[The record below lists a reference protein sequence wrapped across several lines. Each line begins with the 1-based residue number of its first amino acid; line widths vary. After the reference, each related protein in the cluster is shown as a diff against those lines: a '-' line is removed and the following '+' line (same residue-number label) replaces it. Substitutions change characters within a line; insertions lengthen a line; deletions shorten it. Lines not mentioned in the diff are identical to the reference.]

1 MLSYIPSCKKR
12 DRSHP
17 LKMDQ
22 LTVLYNDKC
31 PVCSFEIEH
40 YRVLC
45 MKHGIDL
52 AFEKISENGPMLQ
65 ASGLSVNDAKKRLHV
80 RIPGGQVKV
89 GVDAF
94 LALWA
99 QMPIYKFLG
108 RLVSIPGIYHLAAVV
123 YNHLLAPTLFWWDKR
138 RVKCDES
145 ACG

>member
-1 MLSYIPSCKKR
+1 ME
-12 DRSHP
+12 
-17 LKMDQ
+17 Q

-45 MKHGIDL
+45 MRHDIAL
-52 AFEKISENGPMLQ
+52 AFEKISENGPMLRD
-65 ASGLSVNDAKKRLHV
+65 SGLSVTDAKKRLHV
-80 RIPGGQVKV
+80 RVPGGQVKV

-94 LALWA
+94 LT
-99 QMPIYKFLG
+99 LG
-108 RLVSIPGIYHLAAVV
+108 TSTYLQISRASGFSSRGLSAATVV
-123 YNHLLAPTLFWWDKR
+123 YNRIAPLLFWWDKR

>member
-40 YRVLC
+40 YRALC

-65 ASGLSVNDAKKRLHV
+65 ASGLSVTDAKKRLHV
-80 RIPGGQVKV
+80 RTRWASEGGCRR
-89 GVDAF
+89 
-94 LALWA
+94 
-99 QMPIYKFLG
+99 ISRTLG
-108 RLVSIPGIYHLAAVV
+108 TNANLQISRASGFNSWDLSFGSRGIQ
-123 YNHLLAPTLFWWDKR
+123 PPSRTTLFWWDKR

>member
-1 MLSYIPSCKKR
+1 MNQI
-12 DRSHP
+12 
-17 LKMDQ
+17 
-22 LTVLYNDKC
+22 TVLYNDKC

-40 YRVLC
+40 YRALC
-45 MKHGIDL
+45 MRHSIGL

-80 RIPGGQVKV
+80 RVPGGHIKV

-99 QMPIYKFLG
+99 QMPMYKLLG
-108 RLVSIPGIYHLAAVV
+108 YLVSIPGIYHLATMV
-123 YNHLLAPTLFWWDKR
+123 YNHVLAPLLFWWDKR
-138 RVKCDES
+138 RVKCNES